1 MIPIMVLKFSVGT
14 PDRRCVGLPS
24 AKPVAFQARVLRS
37 LDQLPAF
44 SPIINR
50 LLASLAKEHVSFAE
64 LAGLIEKDTVLSGNL
79 LRIVN
84 SALYSLRGT
93 VSSVSHAIAIMGL
106 TRLRN
111 TVLTASLARMWRR
124 APPTRTW
131 SGAAF
136 NLHSAAT
143 ASLADLI
150 VQRLPVAYPE
160 GAFTA
165 GLFHDLGKLLT
176 ASTVP
181 EVYEILS
188 LPDEGDSGELEA
200 REREKLGL
208 THAELASMALARW
221 NLPLPI
227 QKAVEY
233 HHAPEDSNGW
243 RRPLSQVIQTAD
255 LCVNLMGL
263 TVAPVTRAGAS
274 SPEQALADLGLGDGV
289 TKLMDEFSG
298 ELTVL
303 RSFF

>member
-1 MIPIMVLKFSVGT
+1 
-14 PDRRCVGLPS
+14 
-24 AKPVAFQARVLRS
+24 VAFQARVLRS

-64 LAGLIEKDTVLSGNL
+64 LAELIEKDTVLSGNL

-124 APPTRTW
+124 APTTRRW

-150 VQRLPVAYPE
+150 VQRLPVAFPE

-165 GLFHDLGKLLT
+165 GLFHDFGKLLT
-176 ASTVP
+176 ASTA
-181 EVYEILS
+181 
-188 LPDEGDSGELEA
+188 PDEYEMLSSLGGGEPRELEA
-200 REREKLGL
+200 RERAALGI
-208 THAELASMALARW
+208 THGELASMALARW

-227 QKAVEY
+227 QKAVE
-233 HHAPEDSNGW
+233 HHHLPEVTDGW
-243 RRPLSQVIQTAD
+243 RHPLSEIIRTAD
-255 LCVNLMGL
+255 LCVNLMGI
-263 TVAPVTRAGAS
+263 TVPPVTSENAS
-274 SPEQALADLGLGDGV
+274 SPEQALADLGIDDGV
-289 TKLMDEFSG
+289 PKLLEEFSR
-298 ELTVL
+298 ELTLL
-303 RSFF
+303 RDFF